1 MHYRG
6 RFAPSP
12 TGPLHFGSVVAALA
26 SYLDARHHQGE
37 WLVRIDD
44 LDTLRERPGSAT
56 QILSTLEQ
64 FGMYWDDEVVYQSQH
79 RQLYQ
84 QALEELHA
92 AGLIY
97 GCNCSRKQV
106 AANAIAGI
114 EGFIYPG
121 SCRDRNISQTTSHS
135 LRLRTNNLAIRFDD
149 RIQGASTQ
157 QIESEIGDFIVRR
170 GDGIFAYQLAVAVD
184 DHEQGVTDIVRGEDL
199 LLSTPR
205 QIYLQQLLKMHRP
218 AYAHLPLVT
227 NTDGSKL
234 SKSSDA
240 WPVDIKHPVK
250 TLNQALDFLGQQQ
263 VRAGSVKEFW
273 PQAIR
278 QWDIEAVKGV
288 MNRETGSRDDKREP

>member
-44 LDTLRERPGSAT
+44 LDTLRERPGSAA
-56 QILSTLEQ
+56 QILLTLER
-64 FGMYWDDEVVYQSQH
+64 FGMHWDGEVVYQSQH
-79 RQLYQ
+79 LLLYR
-84 QALEELHA
+84 QALDELRISR
-92 AGLIY
+92 LLY
-97 GCNCSRKQV
+97 GCNCSRKQI
-106 AANAIAGI
+106 AANATAGI

-135 LRLRTNNLAIRFDD
+135 LRLRTNNLAVSFDD
-149 RIQGASTQ
+149 RICGAITQ
-157 QIESEIGDFIVRR
+157 RIESEIGDFIIRR
-170 GDGIFAYQLAVAVD
+170 GDGIFAYQLAVIVD
-184 DHEQGVTDIVRGEDL
+184 DHEQGVTDIVRGDDL

-205 QIYLQQLLKMHRP
+205 QVYLQQLLKIPRP

-227 NTDGSKL
+227 NADGSKL
-234 SKSSDA
+234 SKSSAA
-240 WPVDIKHPVK
+240 WPVDTRKPVK
-250 TLNQALDFLGQQQ
+250 TLNQALRFLGQQQ
-263 VRAGSVKEFW
+263 VHADSVEEFW

-278 QWDIEAVKGV
+278 QWDIDAIKA
-288 MNRETGSRDDKREP
+288 S

>member
-44 LDTLRERPGSAT
+44 LDTLRERPGSAAR
-56 QILSTLEQ
+56 ILTTLEH
-64 FGMYWDDEVVYQSQH
+64 FGMHWDQEVVYQSQ
-79 RQLYQ
+79 RLRLYQ
-84 QALEELHA
+84 QALEELRDT
-92 AGLIY
+92 GLIY
-97 GCNCSRKQV
+97 GCNCSRKQI
-106 AANAIAGI
+106 AAIAAAGF

-121 SCRDRNISQTTSHS
+121 VCRDRNISQAESHS
-135 LRLRTNNLAIRFDD
+135 LRMRTNNLDTRFDD
-149 RIQGASTQ
+149 RIQGAITQ
-157 QIESEIGDFIVRR
+157 RIETEVGDFLMRR

-184 DHEQGVTDIVRGEDL
+184 DHEQGVTDIVRGKDL
-199 LLSTPR
+199 LFSTPR
-205 QIYLQQLLKMHRP
+205 QIYLQQLLKIPRP
-218 AYAHLPLVT
+218 AYAHVPLVT
-227 NTDGSKL
+227 NADGSKL

-240 WPVDIKHPVK
+240 WPVDVKNPVK

-263 VRAGSVKEFW
+263 VQAESVAEFW

-278 QWDIEAVKGV
+278 QWD
-288 MNRETGSRDDKREP
+288 TGAIK